1 MHDTVDVIVTDG
13 FTGNVALKT
22 VEGAIR
28 GTARLVFDTLVSTPE
43 LQQASELVMPAL
55 LAAADQL
62 NPDSEG
68 GCVLLGRRRHLRDRP
83 RIVERAWP
91 SRNSVRRAKECVE
104 AEVVRAMKG
113 AVADAG

>member
-22 VEGAIR
+22 LEGAIR

-55 LAAADQL
+55 LAAAEQL
-62 NPDSEG
+62 DPDSDG
-68 GCVLLGRRRHLRDRP
+68 GCALLGVDGMLCDLA
-83 RIVERAWP
+83 RIVERAAIV
-91 SRNSVRRAKECVE
+91 NAVRRAQGM
-104 AEVVRAMKG
+104 RRG
-113 AVADAG
+113 RRRRPT